1 MRDIRVQ
8 LMEVVVMFFLPVAAL
23 LMLRDIGLEDAKF
36 FPKYICY
43 LMLSFAAI
51 NAFQV
56 LKSWRQ
62 AKAAQGDSAPFPLR
76 RVALALGM
84 MGLYVLTMESVGFY
98 LAGFLFFFVTMLV
111 LDPVRPTP
119 ALLGRKAFYA
129 LCFMAVL
136 YLLFNTMLGV
146 MTPSGIWM

>member
-8 LMEVVVMFFLPVAAL
+8 VIEVVVMFFIPVAAL
-23 LMLRDIGLEDAKF
+23 VMLGSIGLEDAKL

-43 LMLSFAAI
+43 IMLAFATI

-56 LKSWRQ
+56 LKSWRA
-62 AKAAQGDSAPFPLR
+62 AKAARGECAPFPLR

-84 MGLYVLTMESVGFY
+84 MLLYILSMESVGFY
-98 LAGFLFFFVTMLV
+98 LAGFLFFFATMLV
-111 LDPVRPTP
+111 LDPIRPTP
-119 ALLGRKAFYA
+119 VLVGRKAFYA

-146 MTPSGIWM
+146 MTPSGVWM